1 MPFNSDGSKN
11 KMCRQIEKF
20 SKKIASQIEEVDIFF
35 QDENF
40 TSTEYKIDQRNNNI
54 IYLNESH
61 GYAAKLILESFMREQ
76 L

>member
-1 MPFNSDGSKN
+1 MPTQCPLCETQN
-11 KMCRQIEKF
+11 E
-20 SKKIASQIEEVDIFF
+20 IFF

-40 TSTEYKIDQRNNNI
+40 TSTEYKIEQRNNNI
-54 IYLNESH
+54 SSLNESH

>member
-1 MPFNSDGSKN
+1 
-11 KMCRQIEKF
+11 MCIRDR
-20 SKKIASQIEEVDIFF
+20 DIFF

-40 TSTEYKIDQRNNNI
+40 TSAEYKIEQRNNNLGS
-54 IYLNESH
+54 LNESH